1 MVALAQSTS
10 DKQIAHAFGTSEAVR
25 NRTSNI
31 YRKLHIFD
39 RTQTVIYTIRE
50 GVIVVEELE

>member
-1 MVALAQSTS
+1 MVALAQGIS
-10 DKQIAHAFGTSEAVR
+10 DKQIAHALGTSEAVR

-39 RTQTVIYTIRE
+39 RIQVVISTKRE
-50 GVIVVEELE
+50 GVIVVVELE